1 MEYFIGSISTFL
13 IFIFGS
19 RLFLNNTDLSPK
31 KLSFTYRQ
39 SHIHE
44 VVKPLLPPAV
54 YIRKPASRQSRNHEA
69 KTNVRVIMVENKAYW
84 VKDNLFYVAD
94 MENGIINAD
103 STRPLDIMSMDKV
116 QLDKILFIIDRLK
129 DGE

>member
-1 MEYFIGSISTFL
+1 
-13 IFIFGS
+13 
-19 RLFLNNTDLSPK
+19 
-31 KLSFTYRQ
+31 
-39 SHIHE
+39 
-44 VVKPLLPPAV
+44 
-54 YIRKPASRQSRNHEA
+54 
-69 KTNVRVIMVENKAYW
+69 MVENKAYW

-94 MENGIINAD
+94 MENGIIDAD